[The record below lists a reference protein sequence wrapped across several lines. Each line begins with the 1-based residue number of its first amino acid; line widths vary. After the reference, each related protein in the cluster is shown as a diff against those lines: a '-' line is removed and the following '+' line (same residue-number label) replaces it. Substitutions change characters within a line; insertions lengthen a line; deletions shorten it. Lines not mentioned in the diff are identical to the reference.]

1 MSFNRD
7 DLIEFFQRLRNELD
21 NRLFMLRNGH
31 KKLDVKTLMFLAQ
44 HLEHRNTHS
53 TIPDIRLRVN
63 DYVNFIGTYN
73 VDKIET
79 VEELIINADKFIQE
93 LKE

>member
-1 MSFNRD
+1 
-7 DLIEFFQRLRNELD
+7 
-21 NRLFMLRNGH
+21 MLRNSD
-31 KKLDVKTLMFLAQ
+31 KKLDVQTLMFLAQ

-53 TIPDIRLRVN
+53 TIPDIRQRVN
-63 DYVNFIGTYN
+63 DYVKVIGTYDI
-73 VDKIET
+73 DKTEV

>member
-1 MSFNRD
+1 
-7 DLIEFFQRLRNELD
+7 
-21 NRLFMLRNGH
+21 
-31 KKLDVKTLMFLAQ
+31 MFLAQ

-79 VEELIINADKFIQE
+79 VEDLIINADKFIQE